1 MYQECW
7 WGNKVTFL
15 DLFMQFEPV
24 LEYNRSPEGELVV
37 QIGETEYGL
46 EATPASI
53 RLYDG
58 MYCMVFELDKLS
70 CLTLG

>member
-1 MYQECW
+1 M
-7 WGNKVTFL
+7 TFL

-37 QIGETEYGL
+37 QIGEAEYGL

-58 MYCMVFELDKLS
+58 MYCMVFELGKLS